1 MSDFVNNLSRLA
13 QTVGTML
20 GGPIVPA
27 VVEIGKDLLGLIDK
41 AKAVVD
47 ENDVTKLD
55 AIRDELEP
63 KVMKHA
69 DDTEARLRG
78 QS

>member
-1 MSDFVNNLSRLA
+1 MDFVATLSKLA
-13 QTVGTML
+13 GTVGTML

-41 AKAVVD
+41 AKAVVSEED
-47 ENDVTKLD
+47 AVKLD

-63 KVMKHA
+63 KVMAHA
-69 DDTEARLRG
+69 DRTEATLRG
-78 QS
+78 SN